1 LCYLKTF
8 YRYFFFL
15 CPLIFA
21 LFKHKANLSLFQTFY
36 CVGISY
42 KTADIDLRGKFS
54 CNDSQLH
61 ALFLDAKN
69 KGIKELIAITTCN
82 RTELYGWAAS
92 EIDFVSLLC
101 THTQGTSQEFEQ
113 AGYSLK
119 DEVAFEHLFRV
130 GTGLESQILGDFE
143 IISQIKKSFYRSK
156 KMNMVQG
163 SMERLINAV
172 IQASK
177 RIKTE
182 TEISSGAT
190 SVAFASVQF
199 ILKNVPAISSKNI
212 VLFGTGKIGANTCE
226 NLVKHTQNNHIVLI
240 NRTQEKADK
249 IAGKFPV
256 KTKPYGELV
265 EAIRDADVLIV
276 ATGAQAAT
284 ITPDIIHTK
293 KPLLILDLSIPRN
306 VALEVNALDLVD
318 VIHLDTLSQITDAT
332 FAKRKK
338 HIPKAEEILNTIKVE
353 FLEWL
358 QHRQYIPTLKAF
370 KEKIKATT
378 AVEPESSYEETEQ
391 MAQKLTGQIAAYLRN
406 HPEKADSTVALLQEV
421 FQLTPDYLE
430 S

>member
-1 LCYLKTF
+1 MSQN
-8 YRYFFFL
+8 
-15 CPLIFA
+15 
-21 LFKHKANLSLFQTFY
+21 HTFY

-61 ALFLDAKN
+61 ALFLEAKN
-69 KGIKELIAITTCN
+69 IGIKELIAITTCN
-82 RTELYGWAAS
+82 RTELYGWADNDL
-92 EIDFVSLLC
+92 EFISLLC
-101 THTQGTSQEFEQ
+101 NHTQGNLEEFEI
-113 AGYSLK
+113 AGYTLQ
-119 DEVAFEHLFRV
+119 DESAFEHLFRV

-156 KMNMVQG
+156 KMNLVQG

-199 ILKNVPAISSKNI
+199 ILKNVPSISSKNI

-226 NLVKHTQNNHIVLI
+226 NLVKHTQNDHIVLI

-378 AVEPESSYEETEQ
+378 AVEPESSYEKTEQ

>member
-1 LCYLKTF
+1 MSQN
-8 YRYFFFL
+8 
-15 CPLIFA
+15 
-21 LFKHKANLSLFQTFY
+21 HNFY

-61 ALFLDAKN
+61 ALFLEAKN
-69 KGIKELIAITTCN
+69 IGIKELIAITTCN
-82 RTELYGWAAS
+82 RTELYGWADNDL
-92 EIDFVSLLC
+92 EFISLLC
-101 THTQGTSQEFEQ
+101 NHTQGNLEEFEI
-113 AGYSLK
+113 AGYTLQ
-119 DEVAFEHLFRV
+119 DESAFEHLFRV

-156 KMNMVQG
+156 KMNLVQG

-199 ILKNVPAISSKNI
+199 ILKNVPSISSKNI

-226 NLVKHTQNNHIVLI
+226 NLVKHTQNDHIVLI

-256 KTKPYGELV
+256 KTKSYGELV
-265 EAIRDADVLIV
+265 EAISEADVLIV
-276 ATGAQAAT
+276 ATGAQIPT

-306 VALEVNALDLVD
+306 VAVEVNTLDLVD

-332 FAKRKK
+332 FEKRKK
-338 HIPKAEEILNTIKVE
+338 HIPKAEEILNTIKLE
-353 FLEWL
+353 FLDWL
-358 QHRQYIPTLKAF
+358 QHRKYIPTLKAF
-370 KEKIKATT
+370 KEKIKATRI
-378 AVEPESSYEETEQ
+378 ELESSNEETEQ
-391 MAQKLTGQIAAYLRN
+391 MAQKLTGQIAAFLRS

-430 S
+430 L

>member
-1 LCYLKTF
+1 MSQN
-8 YRYFFFL
+8 
-15 CPLIFA
+15 
-21 LFKHKANLSLFQTFY
+21 HTFY

-61 ALFLDAKN
+61 ALFLEAKN
-69 KGIKELIAITTCN
+69 IGIKELIAITTCN
-82 RTELYGWAAS
+82 RTELYGWADNDL
-92 EIDFVSLLC
+92 EFISLLC
-101 THTQGTSQEFEQ
+101 NHTQGNLEEFEL
-113 AGYSLK
+113 AGYTLQ
-119 DEVAFEHLFRV
+119 DESAFEHLFRV

-156 KMNMVQG
+156 KMNLVQG

-199 ILKNVPAISSKNI
+199 ILKNVPSISSKNI

-226 NLVKHTQNNHIVLI
+226 NLVKHTQNDHIVLI

-249 IAGKFPV
+249 IAVKFPV
-256 KTKPYGELV
+256 KTKSYGELV
-265 EAIRDADVLIV
+265 EAISEADVLIV
-276 ATGAQAAT
+276 ATGAQIPT

-306 VALEVNALDLVD
+306 VAVEVNTLDLVD

-332 FAKRKK
+332 FEKRKK
-338 HIPKAEEILNTIKVE
+338 HIPKAEEILNTIKLE
-353 FLEWL
+353 FLDWL
-358 QHRQYIPTLKAF
+358 QHRKYIPTLKAF
-370 KEKIKATT
+370 KEKIKATRI
-378 AVEPESSYEETEQ
+378 ELESSNEETEQ
-391 MAQKLTGQIAAYLRN
+391 MAQKLTGQIAAFLRS

-430 S
+430 L

>member
-1 LCYLKTF
+1 
-8 YRYFFFL
+8 
-15 CPLIFA
+15 
-21 LFKHKANLSLFQTFY
+21 
-36 CVGISY
+36 
-42 KTADIDLRGKFS
+42 
-54 CNDSQLH
+54 
-61 ALFLDAKN
+61 
-69 KGIKELIAITTCN
+69 
-82 RTELYGWAAS
+82 
-92 EIDFVSLLC
+92 
-101 THTQGTSQEFEQ
+101 
-113 AGYSLK
+113 
-119 DEVAFEHLFRV
+119 
-130 GTGLESQILGDFE
+130 
-143 IISQIKKSFYRSK
+143 
-156 KMNMVQG
+156 
-163 SMERLINAV
+163 
-172 IQASK
+172 
-177 RIKTE
+177 
-182 TEISSGAT
+182 
-190 SVAFASVQF
+190 
-199 ILKNVPAISSKNI
+199 

-226 NLVKHTQNNHIVLI
+226 NLVKHTQNDHIVLI

>member
-1 LCYLKTF
+1 MSQN
-8 YRYFFFL
+8 
-15 CPLIFA
+15 
-21 LFKHKANLSLFQTFY
+21 HTFY

-54 CNDSQLH
+54 CNNSQLH
-61 ALFLDAKN
+61 ALFLEAKN
-69 KGIKELIAITTCN
+69 IGIKELIAITTCN
-82 RTELYGWAAS
+82 RTELYGWADNDL
-92 EIDFVSLLC
+92 EFISLLC
-101 THTQGTSQEFEQ
+101 NHTQGNLEEFEI
-113 AGYSLK
+113 AGYTLQ
-119 DEVAFEHLFRV
+119 DESAFEHLFRV

-156 KMNMVQG
+156 KMNLVQG

-199 ILKNVPAISSKNI
+199 ILKNVPSISSKNI

-226 NLVKHTQNNHIVLI
+226 NLVKHTQNDHIVLI

-249 IAGKFPV
+249 IAVKFPV
-256 KTKPYGELV
+256 KTKSYGELV
-265 EAIRDADVLIV
+265 EAISEADVLIV
-276 ATGAQAAT
+276 ATGAQIPT

-306 VALEVNALDLVD
+306 VAVEVNTLDLVD

-332 FAKRKK
+332 FEKRKK
-338 HIPKAEEILNTIKVE
+338 HIPKAEEILNTIKLE
-353 FLEWL
+353 FLDWL
-358 QHRQYIPTLKAF
+358 QHRKYIPTLKAF
-370 KEKIKATT
+370 KEKIKATRI
-378 AVEPESSYEETEQ
+378 ELESSNEETEQ
-391 MAQKLTGQIAAYLRN
+391 MAQKLTGQIAAFLRS

-430 S
+430 L